1 MQKFVL
7 KIVGFSLFMALALY
21 GVKYVMPAFEI
32 VPFYFFSIVF
42 FMLLTILVYSMLIKG
57 LQKGNNKF
65 VYAFYFTTIIR
76 LFGSIVV
83 LLVYFLANG
92 RKNLH
97 EAVVFIIL
105 YFLFTAF
112 EIVNLFPILRPEIK
126 ENQNK

>member
-21 GVKYVMPAFEI
+21 GVKYVMPTFEI
-32 VPFYFFSIVF
+32 APFYFFSIIF
-42 FMLLTILVYSMLIKG
+42 FMLLTILVYSMLLKG

-65 VYAFYFTTIIR
+65 IYAFYFSTIIR

-92 RKNLH
+92 RKNLY

>member
-21 GVKYVMPAFEI
+21 GVKYVMPTFEI
-32 VPFYFFSIVF
+32 VPFYFFSIIF

-83 LLVYFLANG
+83 LLVYFLTNG
-92 RKNLH
+92 RKNLY

-112 EIVNLFPILRPEIK
+112 EIVYLFPILRPEIK

>member
-1 MQKFVL
+1 MQKFIL
-7 KIVGFSLFMALALY
+7 KIVGFSLFLTLALY
-21 GVKYVMPAFEI
+21 GAKYVMPNFEI
-32 VPFYFFSIVF
+32 VPFYFFSIGF

-65 VYAFYFTTIIR
+65 IYAFYFTTIIR

-92 RKNLH
+92 RKNLY